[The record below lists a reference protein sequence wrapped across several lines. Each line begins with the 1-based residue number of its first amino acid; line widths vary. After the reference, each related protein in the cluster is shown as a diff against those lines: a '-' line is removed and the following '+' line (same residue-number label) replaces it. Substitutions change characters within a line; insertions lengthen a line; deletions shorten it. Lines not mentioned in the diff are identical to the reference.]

1 VTGSGG
7 SERSRYRG
15 VGSRLGKPVLSSHR
29 DKNTCRRLNVMERYG
44 IEDRDSVKE
53 LVI

>member
-1 VTGSGG
+1 VRGSGG
-7 SERSRYRG
+7 SERLRYRD
-15 VGSRLGKPVLSSHR
+15 VGSRLEKLVLSSHR
-29 DKNTCRRLNVMERYG
+29 GKNTCRRLNVMERSG

>member
-1 VTGSGG
+1 VRGSGG
-7 SERSRYRG
+7 SGRLRYRG

-29 DKNTCRRLNVMERYG
+29 GKNTCRRLNVMGRSG
-44 IEDRDSVKE
+44 IEDRDLVKE